1 MTDKNLQNDFN
12 TQGGFHLETKESI
25 DKEQLYQAFVSKDRP
40 TPPNPLSS
48 VGTFAM
54 RALLKTKHTPM
65 ALMDITAMPI
75 LFLLMFTY
83 LFGGA
88 IAGSVQEYL
97 QFILPGILVQ
107 TVTQITMYTG
117 LDLNKDIQKGFFD
130 RQRTLPI
137 WMPSSLIG
145 AMVFDALRYG
155 IASVIMIVFAM
166 ILGFR
171 PEGGFIGI
179 VLAVVLLLIFAF
191 SLSWIWNVLAL
202 IMKSENALMASAMM
216 VIFPLTFLSS
226 AFVDPETMPRALEVF
241 VTINPVSVLVDAVRG
256 LMHGNVTGSDIIW
269 TLIASVVLVV
279 LFAPLTMKLYKNKS

>member
-1 MTDKNLQNDFN
+1 MVQNQPINQEKLQ
-12 TQGGFHLETKESI
+12 
-25 DKEQLYQAFVSKDRP
+25 QAILSKQRP
-40 TPPNPLSS
+40 TPPSPIVS
-48 VGTFAM
+48 VQIFAM
-54 RALLKTKHTPM
+54 RALLRTKHAPM

-75 LFLLMFTY
+75 LFLLMFTF

-137 WMPSSLIG
+137 WGPSSLVG
-145 AMVFDALRYG
+145 AMTFDALRYT
-155 IASVIMIVFAM
+155 IASMIMILFAM

-171 PEGGFIGI
+171 PEGGLIGI
-179 VLAVVLLLIFAF
+179 ILAVALLLVF
-191 SLSWIWNVLAL
+191 SFCLSWIWNVLAL
-202 IMKSENALMASAMM
+202 VLNSENALMASAMM

-226 AFVDPETMPRALEVF
+226 AFVDPSTMPRILETF
-241 VTINPVSVLVDAVRG
+241 VKINPISMLVDAVRG
-256 LMHGNVTGSDIIW
+256 LMHGYNVSGEVSW
-269 TLIASVVLVV
+269 TLIASGTILVI
-279 LFAPLTMKLYKNKS
+279 FAPLTMKLYNNKN

>member
-1 MTDKNLQNDFN
+1 MVQNQTINQEKLQ
-12 TQGGFHLETKESI
+12 
-25 DKEQLYQAFVSKDRP
+25 QAILSKQRP
-40 TPPNPLSS
+40 TPPSPIVS
-48 VGTFAM
+48 VQIFAM
-54 RALLKTKHTPM
+54 RALLRTKHAPM

-75 LFLLMFTY
+75 LFLLMFTF

-137 WMPSSLIG
+137 WGPSSLVG
-145 AMVFDALRYG
+145 AMTFDALRYT
-155 IASVIMIVFAM
+155 IASMIMILFAM

-171 PEGGFIGI
+171 PEGGLIGI
-179 VLAVVLLLIFAF
+179 ILAVALLLVF
-191 SLSWIWNVLAL
+191 SFCLSWIWNVLAL
-202 IMKSENALMASAMM
+202 VLKSENALMASAMM

-226 AFVDPETMPRALEVF
+226 AFVDPSTMPRILETF
-241 VTINPVSVLVDAVRG
+241 VKINPISMLVDAVRG
-256 LMHGNVTGSDIIW
+256 LMHGYNVSGEVLW
-269 TLIASVVLVV
+269 TLIASGIILVI
-279 LFAPLTMKLYKNKS
+279 FAPLTMKLYNNKN

>member
-1 MTDKNLQNDFN
+1 MVQNQPINQEKLQ
-12 TQGGFHLETKESI
+12 
-25 DKEQLYQAFVSKDRP
+25 QAILSKQRP
-40 TPPNPLSS
+40 TPPSPIVS
-48 VGTFAM
+48 VQIFAM
-54 RALLKTKHTPM
+54 RALLRTKHAPM

-75 LFLLMFTY
+75 LFLLMFTF

-137 WMPSSLIG
+137 WGPSSLVG
-145 AMVFDALRYG
+145 AMTFDALRYT
-155 IASVIMIVFAM
+155 IASMIMILFAM

-171 PEGGFIGI
+171 PEGGLIGI
-179 VLAVVLLLIFAF
+179 ILAVALLLVF
-191 SLSWIWNVLAL
+191 SFCLSWIWNVLAL
-202 IMKSENALMASAMM
+202 VLKSENALMASAMM

-226 AFVDPETMPRALEVF
+226 AFVDPSTMPRILETF
-241 VTINPVSVLVDAVRG
+241 VKINPISMLVDAVRG
-256 LMHGNVTGSDIIW
+256 LMHGYNVSGEVSW
-269 TLIASVVLVV
+269 TLIASGTILVI
-279 LFAPLTMKLYKNKS
+279 FAPLSMKLYNNKN

>member
-1 MTDKNLQNDFN
+1 MTVQIAD
-12 TQGGFHLETKESI
+12 TKEKSSRI
-25 DKEQLYQAFVSKDRP
+25 SQEQLRQALVPNHRP
-40 TPPNPLSS
+40 KPPNPLAS

-65 ALMDITAMPI
+65 ALMDITAMPV

-88 IAGSVQEYL
+88 IAGSVREYL

-107 TVTQITMYTG
+107 TVLQITMYTG

-137 WMPSSLIG
+137 WMPSSIVG
-145 AMVFDALRYG
+145 AMVFDSLRYM

-171 PEGGFIGI
+171 PGGGLIG
-179 VLAVVLLLIFAF
+179 VSLAVGLLIIFAF
-191 SLSWIWNVLAL
+191 GLSWIWNVLA
-202 IMKSENALMASAMM
+202 IVMKTENSLMASAMM

-226 AFVDPETMPRALEVF
+226 AFVDPATMPRALEIF
-241 VTINPVSVLVDAVRG
+241 VNVNPVSSLVDAVRG
-256 LMHGNVTGSDIIW
+256 LMHGDAIRSDILW
-269 TLIASVVLVV
+269 SLLASAVLVLV
-279 LFAPLTMKLYKNKS
+279 FAPLTMKLYKNKE

>member
-1 MTDKNLQNDFN
+1 MVQNQPINQEKLQ
-12 TQGGFHLETKESI
+12 
-25 DKEQLYQAFVSKDRP
+25 QAILSKQRP
-40 TPPNPLSS
+40 TPPSPIVS
-48 VGTFAM
+48 VQIFAM
-54 RALLKTKHTPM
+54 RALLRTKHAPM

-75 LFLLMFTY
+75 LFLLMFTF

-137 WMPSSLIG
+137 WGPSSLVG
-145 AMVFDALRYG
+145 AMTFDALRYT
-155 IASVIMIVFAM
+155 IASMIMILFAM

-171 PEGGFIGI
+171 PEGGLIGI
-179 VLAVVLLLIFAF
+179 ILAVALLLVF
-191 SLSWIWNVLAL
+191 SFCLSWIWNVLAL
-202 IMKSENALMASAMM
+202 VLKSENALMASAMM

-226 AFVDPETMPRALEVF
+226 AFVDPSTMPRILETF
-241 VTINPVSVLVDAVRG
+241 VKINPISMLVDAVRG
-256 LMHGNVTGSDIIW
+256 LMHGYNVSGEVSW
-269 TLIASVVLVV
+269 TLIASGTILVI
-279 LFAPLTMKLYKNKS
+279 FAPLTMKLYNNKN

>member
-1 MTDKNLQNDFN
+1 MVQNQTINQEKLQ
-12 TQGGFHLETKESI
+12 
-25 DKEQLYQAFVSKDRP
+25 QAILSKQRP
-40 TPPNPLSS
+40 TPPSPIVS
-48 VGTFAM
+48 VQIFAM
-54 RALLKTKHTPM
+54 RALLRTKHAPM

-75 LFLLMFTY
+75 LFLLMFTF

-137 WMPSSLIG
+137 WGPSSLVG
-145 AMVFDALRYG
+145 AMTFDALRYT
-155 IASVIMIVFAM
+155 IASMIMILFAM

-171 PEGGFIGI
+171 PEGGLIGI
-179 VLAVVLLLIFAF
+179 ILAVALLLVF
-191 SLSWIWNVLAL
+191 SFCLSWIWNVLAL
-202 IMKSENALMASAMM
+202 VLKSENALMASAMM

-226 AFVDPETMPRALEVF
+226 AFVDPSTMPHILETF
-241 VTINPVSVLVDAVRG
+241 VKINPISMLVDAVRG
-256 LMHGNVTGSDIIW
+256 LMHGYNVSGEVLW
-269 TLIASVVLVV
+269 TLIASGIILVI
-279 LFAPLTMKLYKNKS
+279 FAPLTMKLYNNKN

>member
-1 MTDKNLQNDFN
+1 MVQNQPINQEKLQ
-12 TQGGFHLETKESI
+12 
-25 DKEQLYQAFVSKDRP
+25 QAILSKQRP
-40 TPPNPLSS
+40 TPPSPIVS
-48 VGTFAM
+48 VQIFAM
-54 RALLKTKHTPM
+54 RALLRTKHAPM

-75 LFLLMFTY
+75 LFLLMFTF

-137 WMPSSLIG
+137 WGPSSLVG
-145 AMVFDALRYG
+145 AMTFDALRYT
-155 IASVIMIVFAM
+155 IASMIMILFAM

-171 PEGGFIGI
+171 PEGGLIGI
-179 VLAVVLLLIFAF
+179 ILAVALLLVF
-191 SLSWIWNVLAL
+191 SFCLSWIWNVLAL
-202 IMKSENALMASAMM
+202 VLKSENALMASAMM

-226 AFVDPETMPRALEVF
+226 AFVDPSTMPRILETF
-241 VTINPVSVLVDAVRG
+241 VKINPISMLVDAVRG
-256 LMHGNVTGSDIIW
+256 LMHGYNVSGEVLW
-269 TLIASVVLVV
+269 TLIASGTILVI
-279 LFAPLTMKLYKNKS
+279 FAPLSMKLYNNKN

>member
-1 MTDKNLQNDFN
+1 MAQNQTINQEKLQ
-12 TQGGFHLETKESI
+12 
-25 DKEQLYQAFVSKDRP
+25 QAILSKQRP
-40 TPPNPLSS
+40 TPPSPIVS
-48 VGTFAM
+48 VQIFAM
-54 RALLKTKHTPM
+54 RALLRTKHAPM

-75 LFLLMFTY
+75 LFLLMFTF

-137 WMPSSLIG
+137 WGPSSLVG
-145 AMVFDALRYG
+145 AMTFDALRYT
-155 IASVIMIVFAM
+155 IDSMIMILFAM

-171 PEGGFIGI
+171 PEGGLIGI
-179 VLAVVLLLIFAF
+179 ILAVGLLLVF
-191 SLSWIWNVLAL
+191 SFCLSWIWNVLAL
-202 IMKSENALMASAMM
+202 VLKSENALMASAMM

-226 AFVDPETMPRALEVF
+226 AFVDPSTMPRILETF
-241 VTINPVSVLVDAVRG
+241 VKINPISMLVDAVRG
-256 LMHGNVTGSDIIW
+256 LMHGYDVSTAIFW
-269 TLIASVVLVV
+269 TLIASGIMLVI
-279 LFAPLTMKLYKNKS
+279 FAPLTMRLYNNKN